1 MIAPGGAM
9 NASQR
14 SAWPTR
20 ETRESGELAGDLQA
34 RIDQLLEWQAWQ
46 QRLFDAIRMVNDE
59 SSSQRGAAF
68 FDTLTARLA
77 TVLGADVAFVGQL
90 SVDGTNMEIVSVFGD
105 GKRAEPFS
113 YCLAGTP
120 CAQVIANRVYAHSK
134 DVVRLFPED
143 TLLAEMGIHAYVGVP
158 LRDADG
164 KSIGILV
171 GLFRRDLD
179 DVEFAES
186 VLLFFAPR
194 VALEIQQAR
203 SEDVLRRR
211 DEALHRLMDSNV
223 VGFVVADLEG
233 RILDANDAYLDMV
246 GFNRKDLI
254 SGRIHWPEMAPPG
267 EVAEQPTT
275 VQRLLAQGSGKAW
288 EVEWVRKDG
297 TRVHVVM
304 GGALMDA
311 SRGRVV
317 AFVLDQ
323 TERHRVERER
333 QEALAREHAALA
345 EAQEANRAKDRFLAV
360 VSHELRNPLSPITM
374 AVQMLKASAPADD
387 RVQNALRI
395 IERNTRHV
403 ARLVD
408 DLLDLARA
416 ARGTLN
422 IERKPLDLSRLLVQL
437 LGTMHEDARR
447 SGLHLEGT
455 FEPGLWVSADA
466 TRMSQVALNLLSNAI
481 KFTPTGG
488 RVTARLQRQGD
499 SACFSVEDTGVGI
512 EPELLPRL
520 FAPFVQ
526 SSAGASRPAGM
537 GIGLSIVRSLVELHG
552 GTARVE
558 SEGQGRGARFIV
570 ELPTIAPPPNVEAP
584 APLAPAGPR
593 ILVIEDN
600 DDAREMVA
608 TCLGMRGYS
617 VATCATGEAALDWLG
632 RERPGVLLVDIG
644 LPGIDGYQFLRGAR
658 LLAGCASIP
667 ALAVTALG
675 GPDDLKRTHEAG
687 FAGHVVKPFDVD
699 ELAQRIH
706 NLLVDGRPAGA
717 PLA

>member
-1 MIAPGGAM
+1 
-9 NASQR
+9 
-14 SAWPTR
+14 
-20 ETRESGELAGDLQA
+20 
-34 RIDQLLEWQAWQ
+34 
-46 QRLFDAIRMVNDE
+46 
-59 SSSQRGAAF
+59 
-68 FDTLTARLA
+68 LTARLA
-77 TVLGADVAFVGQL
+77 VVLGADVAFVGQL
-90 SVDGTNMEIVSVFGD
+90 GLDGASMDIVSVFGD
-105 GKRAEPFS
+105 GKRAKPFS
-113 YCLAGTP
+113 YSLAGTP

-164 KSIGILV
+164 RSIGILV

-179 DVEFAES
+179 DVELAES

-203 SEDVLRRR
+203 SEDVLRQR

-233 RILDANDAYLDMV
+233 RILDANDAYLALT
-246 GFNRKDLI
+246 GFDRQDLA
-254 SGRIHWPEMAPPG
+254 SGRIRWPEMVPP
-267 EVAEQPTT
+267 ERVSDEPTT
-275 VQRLLAQGSGKAW
+275 VQRLLAQGSSRAC

-297 TRVHVVM
+297 THVHVVM
-304 GGALMDA
+304 GGALLDA
-311 SRGRVV
+311 SNGRVV

-323 TERHRVERER
+323 TEHRRAECER
-333 QEALAREHAALA
+333 QEVLAREHAALA
-345 EAQEANRAKDRFLAV
+345 EAEEANRAKDRFLAV
-360 VSHELRNPLSPITM
+360 VSHELRNPLSPITS
-374 AVQMLKASAPADD
+374 AVQVLKAIAPADE

-395 IERNTRHV
+395 IDRNARHE

-408 DLLDLARA
+408 DLLDLSRV

-422 IERKPLDLSRLLVQL
+422 IERKPLDLGRLLVEV
-437 LGTMHEDARR
+437 LGTMHEDANR

-455 FEPGLWVSADA
+455 FEPGLWVNADA
-466 TRMSQVALNLLSNAI
+466 TRMNQVAINLLSNAL

-488 RVTARLQRQGD
+488 RVTARLQRHGD
-499 SACFSVEDTGVGI
+499 SACFSVEDTGIGI
-512 EPELLPRL
+512 EPGLLLRL

-526 SSAGASRPAGM
+526 GAGRASRPAGM

-552 GTARVE
+552 GSVRVE

-570 ELPTIAPPPNVEAP
+570 ELPTIAPPPAAEAP

-593 ILVIEDN
+593 ILVVEDN

-608 TCLGMRGYS
+608 TCLGMLGYS
-617 VATCATGEAALDWLG
+617 VAACATGEAALDWLG
-632 RERPGVLLVDIG
+632 REQPGVLLVDIG

-658 LLAGCASIP
+658 LVPGCASIP

-675 GPDDLKRTHEAG
+675 EPDDLRRTREAG

-699 ELAQRIH
+699 ELAHRIH
-706 NLLVDGRPAGA
+706 TLLVDGRSAGA

>member
-1 MIAPGGAM
+1 MDM
-9 NASQR
+9 RQR
-14 SAWPTR
+14 SSR
-20 ETRESGELAGDLQA
+20 VSGDPGEHQDPRQA

-46 QRLFDAIRMVNDE
+46 QRLYEAIRTVNDE
-59 SSSQRGAAF
+59 SSSQRGAVF
-68 FDTLTARLA
+68 FDALTARLA

-90 SVDGTNMEIVSVFGD
+90 GLDGTSMDIVSVFGD
-105 GKRAEPFS
+105 GKRAQPFS
-113 YCLAGTP
+113 YSLAGTP
-120 CAQVIANRVYAHSK
+120 CAQVIANRVYAHSR

-179 DVEFAES
+179 DVAFAES

-203 SEDVLRRR
+203 SESVLRQR
-211 DEALHRLMDSNV
+211 DGALHRLMDSNV

-233 RILDANDAYLDMV
+233 RILDANDAYLAMI
-246 GFNRKDLI
+246 GFDRDDLA
-254 SGRIHWPEMAPPG
+254 SGRIKWPEMAPP
-267 EVAEQPTT
+267 EDAADQPTT
-275 VQRLLAQGSGKAW
+275 VERLLAQDSPKAW
-288 EVEWVRKDG
+288 EAEWVRKDG
-297 TRVHVVM
+297 TRVHVVL

-311 SRGRVV
+311 STGRVV

-323 TERHRVERER
+323 TEHHRAERQR
-333 QEALAREHAALA
+333 QEALVREHAALA

-374 AVQMLKASAPADD
+374 AVGVLQTIAPSDE
-387 RVQNALRI
+387 RMQNALRI
-395 IERNTRHV
+395 IDRNVRHE

-408 DLLDLARA
+408 DLLDMARV

-422 IERKPLDLSRLLVQL
+422 IERKPLDLGRLLTEAL
-437 LGTMHEDARR
+437 STMHEDARR
-447 SGLHLEGT
+447 AGLQLEGT
-455 FEPGLWVSADA
+455 FEPGLWVNADA
-466 TRMSQVALNLLSNAI
+466 TRMSQVAINLLSNAL
-481 KFTPTGG
+481 KFTATGG
-488 RVTARLQRQGD
+488 RVAARLEREGD
-499 SACFSVEDTGVGI
+499 NARFSVEDSGVGI
-512 EPELLPRL
+512 EPELSARL
-520 FAPFVQ
+520 FTPFVQ
-526 SSAGASRPAGM
+526 GANGVARRAGM

-552 GTARVE
+552 GRAWAE
-558 SEGQGRGARFIV
+558 SQGQGQGARFIV
-570 ELPTIAPPPNVEAP
+570 ELPTVARPQAETPVPAAPT
-584 APLAPAGPR
+584 GPR
-593 ILVIEDN
+593 VLLVEDN
-600 DDAREMVA
+600 DDAREMVS

-617 VATCATGEAALDWLG
+617 VAACASGEAALDWLG
-632 RERPGVLLVDIG
+632 QERPGVILVDIG

-675 GPDDLKRTHEAG
+675 QPEDMKRAREAG

-699 ELAQRIH
+699 ELARRIR
-706 NLLVDGRPAGA
+706 NLLVGERPADA
-717 PLA
+717 LPA

>member
-1 MIAPGGAM
+1 MD
-9 NASQR
+9 ASQR
-14 SAWPTR
+14 FAR
-20 ETRESGELAGDLQA
+20 QARDTRESAERAGDLHA

-46 QRLFDAIRMVNDE
+46 QRLFEAIRAVNDE
-59 SSSQRGAAF
+59 SSSQRGTAF

-77 TVLGADVAFVGQL
+77 VVLGADVAFVGQL
-90 SVDGTNMEIVSVFGD
+90 GLDGASMDIVSVFGD
-105 GKRAEPFS
+105 GKRAKPFS
-113 YCLAGTP
+113 YSLAGTP

-164 KSIGILV
+164 RSIGILV

-179 DVEFAES
+179 DVELAES

-203 SEDVLRRR
+203 SEDVLRQR

-233 RILDANDAYLDMV
+233 RILDANDAYLALT
-246 GFNRKDLI
+246 GFDRQDLA
-254 SGRIHWPEMAPPG
+254 SGRIRWPEMVPP
-267 EVAEQPTT
+267 ERVSDEPTT
-275 VQRLLAQGSGKAW
+275 VQRLLAQGSSRAC

-297 TRVHVVM
+297 THVHVVM
-304 GGALMDA
+304 GGALLDA
-311 SRGRVV
+311 SNGRVV

-323 TERHRVERER
+323 TEHRRAECER
-333 QEALAREHAALA
+333 QEVLAREHAALA
-345 EAQEANRAKDRFLAV
+345 EAEEANRAKDRFLAV
-360 VSHELRNPLSPITM
+360 VSHELRNPLSPITS
-374 AVQMLKASAPADD
+374 AVQVLKAIAPADE

-395 IERNTRHV
+395 IDRNARHE

-408 DLLDLARA
+408 DLLDLSRV

-422 IERKPLDLSRLLVQL
+422 IERKPLDLGRLLVEV
-437 LGTMHEDARR
+437 LGTMHEDANR

-455 FEPGLWVSADA
+455 FEPGLWVNADA
-466 TRMSQVALNLLSNAI
+466 TRMNQVAINLLSNAL

-488 RVTARLQRQGD
+488 RVTARLQRHGD
-499 SACFSVEDTGVGI
+499 SACFSVEDTGIGI
-512 EPELLPRL
+512 EPGLLLRL

-526 SSAGASRPAGM
+526 GAGRASRPAGM

-552 GTARVE
+552 GSVRVE

-570 ELPTIAPPPNVEAP
+570 ELPTIAPPPAAEAP

-593 ILVIEDN
+593 ILVVEDN
-600 DDAREMVA
+600 DDAREMGA
-608 TCLGMRGYS
+608 TCLGMLGYS
-617 VATCATGEAALDWLG
+617 VAACATGEAALDWLG
-632 RERPGVLLVDIG
+632 REQPGVLLVDIG

-658 LLAGCASIP
+658 LVPGCASIP

-675 GPDDLKRTHEAG
+675 EPDDLRRTREAG

-699 ELAQRIH
+699 ELAHRIH
-706 NLLVDGRPAGA
+706 TLLVDGRSAGA

>member
-1 MIAPGGAM
+1 MDM
-9 NASQR
+9 RQR
-14 SAWPTR
+14 SSR
-20 ETRESGELAGDLQA
+20 MSGDPGEYQDPRQA

-46 QRLFDAIRMVNDE
+46 QRLFEAIRTVNDE

-68 FDTLTARLA
+68 FDALTARLA

-90 SVDGTNMEIVSVFGD
+90 SLDGANMDIVSVFGD
-105 GKRAEPFS
+105 GKRAQPFS
-113 YCLAGTP
+113 YSLAGTP
-120 CAQVIANRVYAHSK
+120 CAQVIANRVYAHSR

-179 DVEFAES
+179 DVAFAES

-203 SEDVLRRR
+203 SESVLRQR

-233 RILDANDAYLDMV
+233 RILDANDAYLAMI
-246 GFNRKDLI
+246 GFDRDDLA
-254 SGRIHWPEMAPPG
+254 SGRIKWPEMAPP
-267 EVAEQPTT
+267 EDAADQPTT
-275 VQRLLAQGSGKAW
+275 VERLLAQGSPKAW
-288 EVEWVRKDG
+288 EAEWVRKDG
-297 TRVHVVM
+297 TRLHVVL

-311 SRGRVV
+311 SKGRVV

-323 TERHRVERER
+323 TEHHRAERER

-374 AVQMLKASAPADD
+374 AVGVLQTIAPADE

-395 IERNTRHV
+395 IDRNVRHE

-408 DLLDLARA
+408 DLLDMARV

-422 IERKPLDLSRLLVQL
+422 IERKPLDLGRLLTEAL
-437 LGTMHEDARR
+437 STMHEDARR
-447 SGLHLEGT
+447 AGLQLEGT
-455 FEPGLWVSADA
+455 FEPGLWVNADA
-466 TRMSQVALNLLSNAI
+466 TRMSQVAINLLSNAL
-481 KFTPTGG
+481 KFTATGG
-488 RVTARLQRQGD
+488 RVAARLEREGD
-499 SACFSVEDTGVGI
+499 NARFSVEDSGVGI
-512 EPELLPRL
+512 EPELSARL
-520 FAPFVQ
+520 FTPFVQ
-526 SSAGASRPAGM
+526 GANGVARRAGM

-552 GTARVE
+552 GRAWAE
-558 SEGQGRGARFIV
+558 SQGQGQGARFIV
-570 ELPTIAPPPNVEAP
+570 ELPTVARPQAETPVPAAPT
-584 APLAPAGPR
+584 GPR
-593 ILVIEDN
+593 VLLVEDN
-600 DDAREMVA
+600 DDAREMVS

-617 VATCATGEAALDWLG
+617 VAACASGEAALDWLG
-632 RERPGVLLVDIG
+632 QERPGVILVDIG

-675 GPDDLKRTHEAG
+675 QPEDMKRAREAG

-699 ELAQRIH
+699 ELAHRIR
-706 NLLVDGRPAGA
+706 NLLVGERPADA
-717 PLA
+717 LPA

>member
-1 MIAPGGAM
+1 MDTLQTCVRPDDPRDSA
-9 NASQR
+9 NARTDGVGQVPQR
-14 SAWPTR
+14 
-20 ETRESGELAGDLQA
+20 QA
-34 RIDQLLEWQAWQ
+34 RQ
-46 QRLFDAIRMVNDE
+46 QRLFDAIRVVNDE
-59 SSSQRGAAF
+59 SLSQRGAAF

-77 TVLGADVAFVGQL
+77 SVLGADVAFVGQL
-90 SVDGTNMEIVSVFGD
+90 GLDGTSIDIVSVFGD
-105 GKRAEPFS
+105 GKRAKPFS

-120 CAQVIANRVYAHSK
+120 CAQVIANRVHAHSK

-164 KSIGILV
+164 RSIGILV

-179 DVEFAES
+179 DAELAES

-203 SEDVLRRR
+203 SECVLRQR
-211 DEALHRLMDSNV
+211 DEALHRLMDSNM
-223 VGFVVADLEG
+223 VGFVIADLEG
-233 RILDANDAYLDMV
+233 RILDANDAYLSMIGFDRADMV
-246 GFNRKDLI
+246 
-254 SGRIHWPEMAPPG
+254 SGRIRWPDMAPP
-267 EVAEQPTT
+267 ERAADEATT
-275 VQRLLAQGSGKAW
+275 VERLLAQDSSKAW

-297 TRVHVVM
+297 TRVSVVM
-304 GGALMDA
+304 GGALLDA
-311 SRGRVV
+311 SSGCVV

-323 TERHRVERER
+323 TEHRRAERER
-333 QEALAREHAALA
+333 QEVLEREHAALA

-374 AVQMLKASAPADD
+374 AVGMLQALAPADE

-395 IERNTRHV
+395 IERNARHE

-408 DLLDLARA
+408 DLLDLSRV
-416 ARGTLN
+416 ARGALN
-422 IERKPLDLSRLLVQL
+422 VERKPLDLGRVLVEAM
-437 LGTMHEDARR
+437 GTMREDARR
-447 SGLHLEGT
+447 LGLHIEGA
-455 FEPGLWVSADA
+455 FEPGLWVNADA
-466 TRMSQVALNLLSNAI
+466 TRIGQIAINLLANAL

-488 RVTARLQRQGD
+488 CVTVRLQRQGE
-499 SACFSVEDTGVGI
+499 SAQFSVEDTGVGI

-526 SSAGASRPAGM
+526 GSAGASRRGGM

-552 GTARVE
+552 GVARAE
-558 SEGQGRGARFIV
+558 SEGPGRGARFIV
-570 ELPTIAPPPNVEAP
+570 ELPTIAPPQMEAP
-584 APLAPAGPR
+584 AMPPTGPR
-593 ILVIEDN
+593 VLVVEDN

-617 VATCATGEAALDWLG
+617 VAGCATGEAALDWLS
-632 RERPGVLLVDIG
+632 RERPGVILVDIG

-658 LLAGCASIP
+658 LVAGCASIP

-675 GPDDLKRTHEAG
+675 APEDLKRTREAG
-687 FAGHVVKPFDVD
+687 FAGHVVKPLDVD
-699 ELAQRIH
+699 ELANRIRT
-706 NLLVDGRPAGA
+706 LLVEGSPVNARPS
-717 PLA
+717 

>member
-1 MIAPGGAM
+1 MD
-9 NASQR
+9 ASQR
-14 SAWPTR
+14 SVRPTR
-20 ETRESGELAGDLQA
+20 ERSEPGGSTGELEA
-34 RIDQLLEWQAWQ
+34 RIAQLLESQAWQ
-46 QRLFDAIRMVNDE
+46 QRLFEAIRLVNDE

-77 TVLGADVAFVGQL
+77 RVLGADFAFVGQL
-90 SVDGTNMEIVSVFGD
+90 GLDGTSMDIVSVFGD
-105 GKRAEPFS
+105 GKRATPFS
-113 YCLAGTP
+113 YSLAGTP

-158 LRDADG
+158 LRDANG

-179 DVEFAES
+179 DAEFAES

-203 SEDVLRRR
+203 SEDVLRQR
-211 DEALHRLMDSNV
+211 DEALHRLMDANV

-233 RILDANDAYLDMV
+233 RILDANDAYLAMT
-246 GFNRKDLI
+246 GFDREDLVL
-254 SGRIHWPEMAPPG
+254 GRIRWPEMAPP
-267 EVAEQPTT
+267 EEAADQPTT
-275 VQRLLAQGSGKAW
+275 VERLLAQGSSKAW

-297 TRVHVVM
+297 TRVHAVL

-317 AFVLDQ
+317 AFALDQ
-323 TERHRVERER
+323 TEHHRVERER

-345 EAQEANRAKDRFLAV
+345 EAEEANRAKDRFLAV

-374 AVQMLKASAPADD
+374 AVQMLQASVPADE

-395 IERNTRHV
+395 IERNARHE

-408 DLLDLARA
+408 DLLDLART
-416 ARGTLN
+416 ARGALKV
-422 IERKPLDLSRLLVQL
+422 ECKPLELGRLLMEVL
-437 LGTMHEDARR
+437 ATMHAGARR
-447 SGLHLEGT
+447 SGIQLEGT
-455 FEPGLWVSADA
+455 FEPGLWVNADS
-466 TRMSQVALNLLSNAI
+466 TRMSQIAINLLSNAL

-488 RVTARLQRQGD
+488 QVIARLQRRGD
-499 SACFSVEDTGVGI
+499 SAIFSVEDTGAGI

-526 SSAGASRPAGM
+526 GSAGASRPAGM

-552 GTARVE
+552 GTARAE

-570 ELPTIAPPPNVEAP
+570 ELPTIAPPPQAEA
-584 APLAPAGPR
+584 AASLALTGPR
-593 ILVIEDN
+593 VLVVEDN
-600 DDAREMVA
+600 DDARETVA

-632 RERPGVLLVDIG
+632 RERPSVILVDIG

-675 GPDDLKRTHEAG
+675 EPDDFRRTREAG
-687 FAGHVVKPFDVD
+687 FAGHLVKPFDVD
-699 ELAQRIH
+699 ELVRRIH
-706 NLLVDGRPAGA
+706 TLLVDGRPVGA
-717 PLA
+717 LAS

>member
-1 MIAPGGAM
+1 M
-9 NASQR
+9 
-14 SAWPTR
+14 
-20 ETRESGELAGDLQA
+20 QA
-34 RIDQLLEWQAWQ
+34 RIDKLLEWQAWQ
-46 QRLFDAIRMVNDE
+46 QRLFEAIRVVNDE

-68 FDTLTARLA
+68 FDILTARL
-77 TVLGADVAFVGQL
+77 TMVLGADVAFVGQL
-90 SVDGTNMEIVSVFGD
+90 GLDGSGMDIVSVFAD
-105 GKRAEPFS
+105 GRRAKPFS

-164 KSIGILV
+164 RSIGILV

-179 DVEFAES
+179 DVELAES

-203 SEDVLRRR
+203 SEGVLRQR
-211 DEALHRLMDSNV
+211 DAALHRLMDSNV

-233 RILDANDAYLDMV
+233 RILDANDAYLAMT
-246 GFNRKDLI
+246 GFDRQDLVF
-254 SGRIHWPEMAPPG
+254 GRIRWPEMAP
-267 EVAEQPTT
+267 AEQAADEPTT
-275 VQRLLAQGSGKAW
+275 MQRLLAQCSSKAW

-297 TRVHVVM
+297 THVHVVM
-304 GGALMDA
+304 GGALLDA
-311 SRGRVV
+311 STGRVV

-323 TERHRVERER
+323 TEHHRAERER

-345 EAQEANRAKDRFLAV
+345 EAEEANRAKDRFLAV
-360 VSHELRNPLSPITM
+360 VSHELRNPLSPITS
-374 AVQMLKASAPADD
+374 AVQLLKAIAPADE

-395 IERNTRHV
+395 VDRNVRHE

-416 ARGTLN
+416 ARGALN
-422 IERKPLDLSRLLVQL
+422 IERKPLDLGRLLVDV

-447 SGLHLEGT
+447 AGLHLEGT
-455 FEPGLWVSADA
+455 FEPGLWVNADA
-466 TRMSQVALNLLSNAI
+466 TRMSQVAINLLSNAL

-488 RVTARLQRQGD
+488 RVTARLQRHGD
-499 SACFSVEDTGVGI
+499 SARFSVEDTGIGI
-512 EPELLPRL
+512 EPELLLRL

-526 SSAGASRPAGM
+526 GAGRTSRPAGM

-552 GTARVE
+552 GSARVE
-558 SEGQGRGARFIV
+558 SEGRGARFIV
-570 ELPTIAPPPNVEAP
+570 ELPTIAPPPAAEAP
-584 APLAPAGPR
+584 APLAPTGPR
-593 ILVIEDN
+593 ILVVEDN
-600 DDAREMVA
+600 DDSREMVA
-608 TCLGMRGYS
+608 TCLGMLGYS
-617 VATCATGEAALDWLG
+617 VAACATGEAALDWLG
-632 RERPGVLLVDIG
+632 RERPGVILVDIG

-658 LLAGCASIP
+658 LVAGCASIP

-699 ELAQRIH
+699 ELAHRIH
-706 NLLVDGRPAGA
+706 TLLVDGRPAGA
-717 PLA
+717 PFA

>member
-1 MIAPGGAM
+1 
-9 NASQR
+9 
-14 SAWPTR
+14 
-20 ETRESGELAGDLQA
+20 
-34 RIDQLLEWQAWQ
+34 
-46 QRLFDAIRMVNDE
+46 
-59 SSSQRGAAF
+59 
-68 FDTLTARLA
+68 
-77 TVLGADVAFVGQL
+77 
-90 SVDGTNMEIVSVFGD
+90 
-105 GKRAEPFS
+105 
-113 YCLAGTP
+113 
-120 CAQVIANRVYAHSK
+120 
-134 DVVRLFPED
+134 
-143 TLLAEMGIHAYVGVP
+143 
-158 LRDADG
+158 
-164 KSIGILV
+164 
-171 GLFRRDLD
+171 
-179 DVEFAES
+179 
-186 VLLFFAPR
+186 
-194 VALEIQQAR
+194 
-203 SEDVLRRR
+203 
-211 DEALHRLMDSNV
+211 MDSNV

-233 RILDANDAYLDMV
+233 RILDANDAYLDMI
-246 GFNRKDLI
+246 GFDREDLV
-254 SGRIHWPEMAPPG
+254 SGRIHWPEMAPP
-267 EVAEQPTT
+267 EEIAEQPPT
-275 VQRLLAQGSGKAW
+275 VQRLLAQGSCKAW
-288 EVEWVRKDG
+288 EVEWARKDG
-297 TRVHVVM
+297 TRVHVVL

-323 TERHRVERER
+323 TEHHRVERER

-360 VSHELRNPLSPITM
+360 VSHELRNPLSPITS
-374 AVQMLKASAPADD
+374 AVQVLKAIAPADE

-395 IERNTRHV
+395 IDRNARHE
-403 ARLVD
+403 ARLVN
-408 DLLDLARA
+408 DLLDLSRV
-416 ARGTLN
+416 ARGALAV
-422 IERKPLDLSRLLVQL
+422 ERKPLDLGRLLVQL

-447 SGLHLEGT
+447 AGLHLEGT
-455 FEPGLWVSADA
+455 FEPGLWVNADA
-466 TRMSQVALNLLSNAI
+466 TRMSQVAINLLSNAL

-499 SACFSVEDTGVGI
+499 SARFSVEDTGVGI

-526 SSAGASRPAGM
+526 GSAGASRPAGM

-570 ELPTIAPPPNVEAP
+570 ELPSIAPPPQAEAP
-584 APLAPAGPR
+584 AALAPTGPR
-593 ILVIEDN
+593 VLLVEDN

-632 RERPGVLLVDIG
+632 RERPGVILVDIG

-658 LLAGCASIP
+658 LVAGCASIP

-675 GPDDLKRTHEAG
+675 EPDDLRRTREAG

-699 ELAQRIH
+699 DLAQRIH
-706 NLLVDGRPAGA
+706 TLLVDGRPADA

>member
-1 MIAPGGAM
+1 MD
-9 NASQR
+9 ASQR
-14 SAWPTR
+14 FARATR
-20 ETRESGELAGDLQA
+20 DTRESAERAGDLQA

-46 QRLFDAIRMVNDE
+46 QRLFEAIRAVNDE

-77 TVLGADVAFVGQL
+77 VVLGADVAFVGQL
-90 SVDGTNMEIVSVFGD
+90 GLDGSGMDIVSVFGD
-105 GKRAEPFS
+105 GKRATPFS
-113 YCLAGTP
+113 YSLAGTP

-134 DVVRLFPED
+134 NVVRLFPED

-171 GLFRRDLD
+171 GLFRRDLE
-179 DVEFAES
+179 DVELAES

-203 SEDVLRRR
+203 SEGVLRQR

-233 RILDANDAYLDMV
+233 RVLDANDAYLDTI
-246 GFNRKDLI
+246 GFTREDLV
-254 SGRIHWPEMAPPG
+254 SGRIRWPEMAPPEETAG
-267 EVAEQPTT
+267 QPPT
-275 VQRLLAQGSGKAW
+275 VERLLAQGSSRAW

-297 TRVHVVM
+297 RRVHVLL

-323 TERHRVERER
+323 TEHHRVERER

-345 EAQEANRAKDRFLAV
+345 EAQEASQAKDRFLAV

-374 AVQMLKASAPADD
+374 AVQMLQASLPADE

-395 IERNTRHV
+395 IERNARHE

-416 ARGTLN
+416 ARGALN
-422 IERKPLDLSRLLVQL
+422 IERKPVDLGRLLMDVL
-437 LGTMHEDARR
+437 ATMHEDARR
-447 SGLHLEGT
+447 LGIHIEGT
-455 FEPGLWVSADA
+455 CEPGLWVSADS
-466 TRMSQVALNLLSNAI
+466 TRMSQIAINLLSNAL

-488 RVTARLQRQGD
+488 RVTARLQRHGD
-499 SACFSVEDTGVGI
+499 SARFSVADTGVGI

-526 SSAGASRPAGM
+526 GSAGASRPAGM
-537 GIGLSIVRSLVELHG
+537 GIGLSIARSLVELHG

-570 ELPTIAPPPNVEAP
+570 ELPTIPPPPQVEAS
-584 APLAPAGPR
+584 ASLAPTGPR
-593 ILVIEDN
+593 ILVVEDN
-600 DDAREMVA
+600 DDARETVA

-632 RERPGVLLVDIG
+632 RERPRVILVDIG

-658 LLAGCASIP
+658 LVPGCASIP

-675 GPDDLKRTHEAG
+675 GPDDLRRTREAG

-699 ELAQRIH
+699 ALAHRIH
-706 NLLVDGRPAGA
+706 GLLVDGRPADA

>member
-1 MIAPGGAM
+1 MDM
-9 NASQR
+9 RQR
-14 SAWPTR
+14 SSR
-20 ETRESGELAGDLQA
+20 VSGDPGEHQDPRQA

-46 QRLFDAIRMVNDE
+46 QRLFEAIRTVNDE
-59 SSSQRGAAF
+59 SSSQRGAVF
-68 FDTLTARLA
+68 FDALTARLA

-90 SVDGTNMEIVSVFGD
+90 GLDGTSMDIVSVFGD
-105 GKRAEPFS
+105 GKRAQPFS
-113 YCLAGTP
+113 YSLAGTP
-120 CAQVIANRVYAHSK
+120 CAQVIANRVYAHSR

-179 DVEFAES
+179 DVAFAES

-203 SEDVLRRR
+203 SESVLRQR
-211 DEALHRLMDSNV
+211 DGALHRLMDSNV

-233 RILDANDAYLDMV
+233 RILDANDAYLAMI
-246 GFNRKDLI
+246 GFDRDDLA
-254 SGRIHWPEMAPPG
+254 SGRIKWPEMAPP
-267 EVAEQPTT
+267 EDAADQPTT
-275 VQRLLAQGSGKAW
+275 VERLLAQDSPKAW
-288 EVEWVRKDG
+288 EAEWVRKDG
-297 TRVHVVM
+297 TRVHVVL

-311 SRGRVV
+311 STGRVV

-323 TERHRVERER
+323 TEHHRAERQR
-333 QEALAREHAALA
+333 QEALVREHAALA

-374 AVQMLKASAPADD
+374 AVGVLQTIAPSDE
-387 RVQNALRI
+387 RMQNALRI
-395 IERNTRHV
+395 IDRNVRHE

-408 DLLDLARA
+408 DLLDMARV

-422 IERKPLDLSRLLVQL
+422 IERKPLDLGRLLTEAL
-437 LGTMHEDARR
+437 STMHEDARR
-447 SGLHLEGT
+447 AGLQLEGT
-455 FEPGLWVSADA
+455 FEPGLWVNADA
-466 TRMSQVALNLLSNAI
+466 TRMSQVAINLLSNAL
-481 KFTPTGG
+481 KFTATGG
-488 RVTARLQRQGD
+488 RVAARLEREGD
-499 SACFSVEDTGVGI
+499 NARFSVEDSGVGI
-512 EPELLPRL
+512 EPELLARL
-520 FAPFVQ
+520 FTPFVQ
-526 SSAGASRPAGM
+526 GANGVARRAGM

-552 GTARVE
+552 GRAWAE
-558 SEGQGRGARFIV
+558 SQGQGQGARFIV
-570 ELPTIAPPPNVEAP
+570 ELPTVARPQAETPVPAAPT
-584 APLAPAGPR
+584 GPR
-593 ILVIEDN
+593 VLLVEDN
-600 DDAREMVA
+600 DDAREMVS

-617 VATCATGEAALDWLG
+617 VAACASGEAALDWLG
-632 RERPGVLLVDIG
+632 QERPGVILVDIG

-675 GPDDLKRTHEAG
+675 QPEDMKRAREAG

-699 ELAQRIH
+699 ELARRIR
-706 NLLVDGRPAGA
+706 NLLVGERPADA
-717 PLA
+717 LPA

>member
-1 MIAPGGAM
+1 MD
-9 NASQR
+9 ASQR
-14 SAWPTR
+14 SARPTR
-20 ETRESGELAGDLQA
+20 ETREPGERADDRQA

-46 QRLFDAIRMVNDE
+46 QRLFEAIRAVNDE

-68 FDTLTARLA
+68 FDTLTARLT
-77 TVLGADVAFVGQL
+77 TVLGADFAFVGQL
-90 SVDGTNMEIVSVFGD
+90 GLDATSMDILSVFGD
-105 GKRAEPFS
+105 GKRAKPFS
-113 YCLAGTP
+113 YSLAGTP

-158 LRDADG
+158 LRDANG
-164 KSIGILV
+164 RSIGILV

-179 DVEFAES
+179 DAELAES

-203 SEDVLRRR
+203 SESVLRQR

-233 RILDANDAYLDMV
+233 RILDANDTYLAMI
-246 GFNRKDLI
+246 GFDREDLVL
-254 SGRIHWPEMAPPG
+254 GRIRWPEMAPP
-267 EVAEQPTT
+267 EAADEPTM
-275 VQRLLAQGSGKAW
+275 VQRLLAHGSSKAW

-297 TRVHVVM
+297 THMHVVL
-304 GGALMDA
+304 GGALLDA
-311 SRGRVV
+311 STGRVG

-323 TERHRVERER
+323 TEHRRAERER
-333 QEALAREHAALA
+333 QEVLAREHAALA
-345 EAQEANRAKDRFLAV
+345 EAEEANRAKDRFLAV
-360 VSHELRNPLSPITM
+360 VSHELRNPLSPITS
-374 AVQMLKASAPADD
+374 AVQLLKAIAPADE

-395 IERNTRHV
+395 IDRNARHE

-408 DLLDLARA
+408 DLLDLSRA
-416 ARGTLN
+416 ARGALN
-422 IERKPLDLSRLLVQL
+422 IERKPLDLGRLLVDV

-447 SGLHLEGT
+447 AGIHLEGT
-455 FEPGLWVSADA
+455 FEPGLWVNADA
-466 TRMSQVALNLLSNAI
+466 TRMSQVAINLLSNAL

-488 RVTARLQRQGD
+488 RVTARLQGHGD
-499 SACFSVEDTGVGI
+499 GARFSVEDSGIGI
-512 EPELLPRL
+512 EPELLSRL
-520 FAPFVQ
+520 FTPFVQ
-526 SSAGASRPAGM
+526 GASRTSRPAGM

-552 GTARVE
+552 GSARVE

-570 ELPTIAPPPNVEAP
+570 ELPIVAPPPAAEVP
-584 APLAPAGPR
+584 APLAPTGPS
-593 ILVIEDN
+593 ILVVEDN

-608 TCLGMRGYS
+608 TCLGMLGYS
-617 VATCATGEAALDWLG
+617 VAACATGEAALDWLG
-632 RERPGVLLVDIG
+632 RERPGVILVDIG

-658 LLAGCASIP
+658 LVAGCASIP

-675 GPDDLKRTHEAG
+675 GPDDLKRTREAG

-699 ELAQRIH
+699 ELAHRIH
-706 NLLVDGRPAGA
+706 TLLVDGRPADA

>member
-1 MIAPGGAM
+1 MLQPEPKM
-9 NASQR
+9 DMRQR
-14 SAWPTR
+14 SSRA
-20 ETRESGELAGDLQA
+20 SGDPGEHQDPRQA

-46 QRLFDAIRMVNDE
+46 QRLFDAIRTVNDE
-59 SSSQRGAAF
+59 SSSQRGAVF
-68 FDTLTARLA
+68 FDALTARLA

-90 SVDGTNMEIVSVFGD
+90 GLDGTSMDIVSVFGD
-105 GKRAEPFS
+105 GKRAQPFS
-113 YCLAGTP
+113 YSLAGTP
-120 CAQVIANRVYAHSK
+120 CAQVIANRVYAHSR

-179 DVEFAES
+179 DVAFAES

-203 SEDVLRRR
+203 SESVLRQR
-211 DEALHRLMDSNV
+211 DGALHRLMDSNV
-223 VGFVVADLEG
+223 VGFVVADLAG
-233 RILDANDAYLDMV
+233 RILDANDAYLAMI
-246 GFNRKDLI
+246 GFDRDDLA
-254 SGRIHWPEMAPPG
+254 SGRIKWPEMAPP
-267 EVAEQPTT
+267 EDAADQPTT
-275 VQRLLAQGSGKAW
+275 VERLLAQDSPKAW
-288 EVEWVRKDG
+288 EAEWVRKDG
-297 TRVHVVM
+297 TRVHVVL

-311 SRGRVV
+311 STGRVV

-323 TERHRVERER
+323 TEHHRAERQR
-333 QEALAREHAALA
+333 QEALVREHAALA

-374 AVQMLKASAPADD
+374 AVGVLQTIAPADE
-387 RVQNALRI
+387 RMQNALRI
-395 IERNTRHV
+395 IDRNVRHE

-408 DLLDLARA
+408 DLLDMARV

-422 IERKPLDLSRLLVQL
+422 IERKPLDLGRLLTEAL
-437 LGTMHEDARR
+437 STMHEDARR
-447 SGLHLEGT
+447 AGLQLEGT
-455 FEPGLWVSADA
+455 FEPGLWVNADA
-466 TRMSQVALNLLSNAI
+466 TRMSQVAINLLSNAL
-481 KFTPTGG
+481 KFTATGG
-488 RVTARLQRQGD
+488 RVAARLERDGD
-499 SACFSVEDTGVGI
+499 HARFSVEDSGVGI
-512 EPELLPRL
+512 EPELLVRL
-520 FAPFVQ
+520 FTPFVQ
-526 SSAGASRPAGM
+526 GANGVSRRAGM

-552 GTARVE
+552 GRAWAE
-558 SEGQGRGARFIV
+558 SQGQGQGARFIV
-570 ELPTIAPPPNVEAP
+570 ELPTIARPQAETPVPAAP
-584 APLAPAGPR
+584 TGPR
-593 ILVIEDN
+593 VLLVEDN

-617 VATCATGEAALDWLG
+617 VAACASGEAALDWLG
-632 RERPGVLLVDIG
+632 QERPGVILVDIG

-675 GPDDLKRTHEAG
+675 QPEDMKRAREAG

-699 ELAQRIH
+699 ELAHRIRT
-706 NLLVDGRPAGA
+706 LLVGERPADA
-717 PLA
+717 LPA

>member
-1 MIAPGGAM
+1 MDM
-9 NASQR
+9 RQR
-14 SAWPTR
+14 SSR
-20 ETRESGELAGDLQA
+20 VSGDPGEHADERQA
-34 RIDQLLEWQAWQ
+34 RIDQLLEWQAWH
-46 QRLFDAIRMVNDE
+46 QRLFEAIRTVNDE

-68 FDTLTARLA
+68 FDALTAHLA

-90 SVDGTNMEIVSVFGD
+90 GLDGASMDIVSVFGD
-105 GKRAEPFS
+105 GKRAKPFS
-113 YCLAGTP
+113 YSLAGTP
-120 CAQVIANRVYAHSK
+120 CAQVIANRQYAHSR

-179 DVEFAES
+179 DVEFSES

-203 SEDVLRRR
+203 SESVLRQR

-223 VGFVVADLEG
+223 VGFVVADLDG
-233 RILDANDAYLDMV
+233 RILDANDAYLAMI
-246 GFNRKDLI
+246 GFNREDLA
-254 SGRIHWPEMAPPG
+254 SGRIKWPEMAP
-267 EVAEQPTT
+267 AEDGADQPTT
-275 VQRLLAQGSGKAW
+275 VELLLAESSPKAW

-297 TRVHVVM
+297 TRVHVVL

-311 SRGRVV
+311 SKGLVV

-323 TERHRVERER
+323 TEHHRIERER
-333 QEALAREHAALA
+333 HEALAREHAALA

-374 AVQMLKASAPADD
+374 AVGMLQTIAPADE

-395 IERNTRHV
+395 IDRNVRHE

-416 ARGTLN
+416 ARGALN
-422 IERKPLDLSRLLVQL
+422 IERKPLDLGRLLTEAL
-437 LGTMHEDARR
+437 ATMHEDARR
-447 SGLHLEGT
+447 AGLHLEGT
-455 FEPGLWVSADA
+455 FEPDLWVSADA
-466 TRMSQVALNLLSNAI
+466 TRMGQVAINLLLNAL

-488 RVTARLQRQGD
+488 RVTARLQHRGD
-499 SACFSVEDTGVGI
+499 NARFSVEDTGVGI

-526 SSAGASRPAGM
+526 GASGVSRRTGM

-552 GTARVE
+552 GRAWAE
-558 SEGQGRGARFIV
+558 SEGQGRGARFVV
-570 ELPTIAPPPNVEAP
+570 ELPTVARPQAEAP
-584 APLAPAGPR
+584 APPAPSGPR
-593 ILVIEDN
+593 VLVVEDN
-600 DDAREMVA
+600 DDAREMVV

-617 VATCATGEAALDWLG
+617 VAACASGEAALEWLG
-632 RERPGVLLVDIG
+632 RERPGAIVVDIG
-644 LPGIDGYQFLRGAR
+644 LPGIDGFQFLRGAR
-658 LLAGCASIP
+658 LMAGCASIP

-675 GPDDLKRTHEAG
+675 QPEDMRRTQEAG
-687 FAGHVVKPFDVD
+687 FAGHLVKPFDVD
-699 ELAQRIH
+699 ELAHRIRT
-706 NLLVDGRPAGA
+706 LLVESRPV
-717 PLA
+717 

>member
-1 MIAPGGAM
+1 MSGDPGED
-9 NASQR
+9 Q
-14 SAWPTR
+14 
-20 ETRESGELAGDLQA
+20 DLRQA

-46 QRLFDAIRMVNDE
+46 QRLFEAIRTVNDE

-68 FDTLTARLA
+68 FDALTARLA

-90 SVDGTNMEIVSVFGD
+90 GLDGASMDIVSVFGD

-113 YCLAGTP
+113 YSLAGTP
-120 CAQVIANRVYAHSK
+120 CAQVIANRVYAHSR

-194 VALEIQQAR
+194 VALEMQQAR
-203 SEDVLRRR
+203 SESVLRQR

-233 RILDANDAYLDMV
+233 RILDANDAYLAMI
-246 GFNRKDLI
+246 GFNREDLA
-254 SGRIHWPEMAPPG
+254 SGRITWPEMAPP
-267 EVAEQPTT
+267 EDAADQPTT
-275 VQRLLAQGSGKAW
+275 VERLLAQGSPKAW
-288 EVEWVRKDG
+288 EAEWVRKEG
-297 TRVHVVM
+297 TRVHVVL

-311 SRGRVV
+311 SKGRVV

-323 TERHRVERER
+323 TEHHRAERER

-374 AVQMLKASAPADD
+374 AVGVLQTIAPADE
-387 RVQNALRI
+387 RMQNALRI
-395 IERNTRHV
+395 IDRNVRHE

-408 DLLDLARA
+408 DLLDMARV

-422 IERKPLDLSRLLVQL
+422 IERKPLDLGRLLTEAL
-437 LGTMHEDARR
+437 STMHEDARR
-447 SGLHLEGT
+447 AGLQLTGT
-455 FEPGLWVSADA
+455 FEPGLWVNADA
-466 TRMSQVALNLLSNAI
+466 TRMSQVAINLLSNAL
-481 KFTPTGG
+481 KFTATGG
-488 RVTARLQRQGD
+488 RVTARLQRDGEN
-499 SACFSVEDTGVGI
+499 ARFSVEDSGVGI
-512 EPELLPRL
+512 EPELLARL
-520 FAPFVQ
+520 FTPFVQ
-526 SSAGASRPAGM
+526 GGNGVSRRAGM

-552 GTARVE
+552 GRAWAE
-558 SEGQGRGARFIV
+558 SQGQGQGARFIV
-570 ELPTIAPPPNVEAP
+570 ELPTVARPQAETSVPAAPT
-584 APLAPAGPR
+584 GPR
-593 ILVIEDN
+593 VLLVEDN
-600 DDAREMVA
+600 DDAREMVS

-617 VATCATGEAALDWLG
+617 VAACASGEAALDWLG
-632 RERPGVLLVDIG
+632 RERPGVILVDIG

-675 GPDDLKRTHEAG
+675 QPEDMKRAREAG

-699 ELAQRIH
+699 ELAHRIR
-706 NLLVDGRPAGA
+706 NLLVGERPAGA
-717 PLA
+717 LPA

>member
-1 MIAPGGAM
+1 MS
-9 NASQR
+9 ASQR

-20 ETRESGELAGDLQA
+20 DTRESGECAGDLQA

-46 QRLFDAIRMVNDE
+46 QRLFEAIRVVNDE

-90 SVDGTNMEIVSVFGD
+90 SLDGASMEIVSVFGD

-113 YCLAGTP
+113 YCLVGTP

-203 SEDVLRRR
+203 SENVLRQR

-233 RILDANDAYLDMV
+233 RILDANDAYLDMI
-246 GFNRKDLI
+246 GFTRGDLS
-254 SGRIHWPEMAPPG
+254 SGRIRWPELAPS
-267 EVAEQPTT
+267 EDAASQPPT
-275 VQRLLAQGSGKAW
+275 VERLLAQGSSKAW

-297 TRVHVVM
+297 TRVHVVL
-304 GGALMDA
+304 GGALIDA

-323 TERHRVERER
+323 TEHHRAERER

-374 AVQMLKASAPADD
+374 AVQMLKASVPADD

-552 GTARVE
+552 GTTRVE
-558 SEGQGRGARFIV
+558 SEGQGRGAHFII
-570 ELPTIAPPPNVEAP
+570 ELPTIAPPPQTEAP
-584 APLAPAGPR
+584 VPLAPTGPR
-593 ILVIEDN
+593 VLLVEDN

-706 NLLVDGRPAGA
+706 TLLIVGRPAGA
-717 PLA
+717 PAA